1 MKFDTKESFSL
12 LLHVR
17 PKGWILTSCIF
28 QMACWNESKQSAT
41 TKRARAIARL
51 TREKSK
57 PILTSL
63 RPLDFP
69 PCESVMNL
77 SRLLCAA
84 LLISLSHSAFA
95 KSPNVVLIITD
106 DQGYGD
112 CGANGNTLI
121 RTPSLDALAKQS
133 TRLTNFHVDPTCAE
147 TRSALMTGKYSC
159 SVGVWH
165 TIMGRSIL
173 RLDEKIMPQYF
184 AEAGYRCGQF
194 GKWHL
199 GDNYPY
205 RPHERGFH
213 EALFSGGGGVGQ
225 SPDHWGNN
233 YFDDT
238 YSRNG
243 VKEKQTGYCTDV
255 WFAAATKFIE
265 QNKDQPF
272 FCYIATNA
280 PHSPYNVDP
289 KYSKPYVE
297 QGVPQP
303 MANFYGMIENIDE
316 NIGGLLKKLDDWQLA
331 ENTVVIYMTDNG
343 TAEGVYQRPGMGAK
357 KKAEAEEPKWKGFN
371 AGMRGQKGSQY
382 DGGHRTSC
390 FIRAP
395 FNKSI
400 PANQEVKELTAHFDL
415 LPTLQALCKLPHGSQ
430 RLEREPLDGSSLM
443 PLLTRENAESWP
455 KRTIV
460 VHSQRVEHP
469 EKWRKCAVMTDQYRL
484 VDGKEL
490 YDMTKDPAQKDDIA
504 AANKEVVEK
513 LRGEYDKWWTHVSE
527 RFDLY
532 SDVPLGA
539 KESPS
544 QELCCHDWHPGDQAI
559 PWNQS
564 GQPGVA
570 GNPLVNGWWAVK
582 IAQPGKYRFELRLR
596 PAGVD
601 FKIPAGEARVK
612 IGDQEA
618 TAKVAGGADHAA
630 IEMEL
635 KPTGHVQLQTT
646 LTDMDGKSR
655 GAYYTTVRRLE

>member
-1 MKFDTKESFSL
+1 MF
-12 LLHVR
+12 V
-17 PKGWILTSCIF
+17 
-28 QMACWNESKQSAT
+28 
-41 TKRARAIARL
+41 
-51 TREKSK
+51 
-57 PILTSL
+57 
-63 RPLDFP
+63 
-69 PCESVMNL
+69 
-77 SRLLCAA
+77 SRLIFAVFLCA
-84 LLISLSHSAFA
+84 LIAPPANS

-112 CGANGNTLI
+112 LGANGNTMI

-184 AEAGYRCGQF
+184 AEAGYRCGLF

-225 SPDHWGNN
+225 TPDHWGND

-265 QNKDQPF
+265 QNKDKPF

-280 PHSPYNVDP
+280 PHSPYNIEP
-289 KYSKPYVE
+289 KYAKTYLD

-303 MANFYGMIENIDE
+303 MANFYGMIEKIDE
-316 NIGGLLKKLDDWQLA
+316 NVGGLMKKLDDLQLA

-343 TAEGVYQRPGMGAK
+343 TAEGVLRPGMGGAK
-357 KKAEAEEPKWKGFN
+357 KKAAAEEAKWPGYS
-371 AGMRGQKGSQY
+371 AGMRAQKGSQY

-400 PANQEVKELTAHFDL
+400 AANQEVKELTAHFDL
-415 LPTLQALCKLPHGSQ
+415 LPTLQAMCNLPPAVQKRES
-430 RLEREPLDGSSLM
+430 EPLDGTSLM
-443 PLLTRENAESWP
+443 PLLTHEQAESWP
-455 KRTIV
+455 QRTLV
-460 VHSQRVEHP
+460 VHSQRMEHP
-469 EKWRKCAVMTDQYRL
+469 QKLHKCAVMTDQYRL

-490 YDMTKDPAQKDDIA
+490 YDMTKDPAQQNDIA
-504 AANKEVVEK
+504 AANTEVVEK
-513 LRGEYDKWWTHVSE
+513 LRGEYDQWWKHVSQK
-527 RFDLY
+527 FDLY

-539 KESPS
+539 KGAPA
-544 QELCCHDWHPGDQAI
+544 QELCCHDWHPDDPAT

-564 GQPGVA
+564 GQAGVA
-570 GNPLVNGWWAVK
+570 GNPFVNGWWAVK
-582 IAQPGKYRFELRLR
+582 VDRPGRYRFELRMR
-596 PAGVD
+596 PEGVD
-601 FKIPAGEARVK
+601 YKIPAGEARVK

-618 TAKVAGGADHAA
+618 TAKIAEGADHAT
-630 IEMEL
+630 IEMDL
-635 KPTGHVQLQTT
+635 KPTDHVQLQTW
-646 LTDMDGKSR
+646 LTTAEGKSR
-655 GAYYTTVRRLE
+655 GAYYTMVRRLE